1 MVLHAGG
8 PGDRVAHSRGKWK
21 FTAPKWNRERTSG
34 VREFERRSMARPNAK
49 RGSLNHLTLIVCNV
63 KRFRAEGFLQRRDI
77 YEGVGLTERL
87 SGKMKSAR
95 EKDSPHSV
103 SISHMRNQGA
113 KSSHGH
119 TSRSPASIQRARV
132 RSLWLCRGQ
141 ILAGGRFIFV
151 FSWDSGHFYLPSP
164 RSSGG
169 TGAAGSKAKK
179 WKEKSSPTKRRWR
192 SPGAHVP
199 MPKPRLLGRQAAST
213 RR

>member
-1 MVLHAGG
+1 M
-8 PGDRVAHSRGKWK
+8 
-21 FTAPKWNRERTSG
+21 
-34 VREFERRSMARPNAK
+34 
-49 RGSLNHLTLIVCNV
+49 
-63 KRFRAEGFLQRRDI
+63 QRRDI

-164 RSSGG
+164 RPSGG

-179 WKEKSSPTKRRWR
+179 WKEKFPHEEAMAIAWR
-192 SPGAHVP
+192 TCAHAQAPPSGQAGSEHAPVRGRERDTQIFLAVFLLGARAPGA
-199 MPKPRLLGRQAAST
+199 RSWFSDL
-213 RR
+213 